1 MQEPYTKE
9 QEQEYEKCKLLLPKR
24 YTSDPDVLNNPE
36 EMKKVEAEWAAY
48 FACIKAAVAKTEGL
62 NTTDRKYV
70 E

>member
-9 QEQEYEKCKLLLPKR
+9 QEQEYEKCRILLPKR

-48 FACIKAAVAKTEGL
+48 FACIKAAVGSIIKS
-62 NTTDRKYV
+62 TDKV